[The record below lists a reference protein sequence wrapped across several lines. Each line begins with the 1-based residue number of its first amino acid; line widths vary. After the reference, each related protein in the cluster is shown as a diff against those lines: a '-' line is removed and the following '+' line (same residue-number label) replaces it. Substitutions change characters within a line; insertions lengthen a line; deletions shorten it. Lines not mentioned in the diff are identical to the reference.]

1 MIRRPP
7 RSTLFP
13 YTTLFRSGFDPE
25 MLARDFESSAF
36 ANQAAERVNRAGS
49 PAYIRSHRRAGDAEF
64 WKRTE
69 PKDETWPKRYVERV
83 RQPQYS
89 HRNRRVAGAAKD
101 RMDHEQ

>member
-13 YTTLFRSGFDPE
+13 YTTLFRSE
-25 MLARDFESSAF
+25 MPARDFESSAF
-36 ANQAAERVNRAGS
+36 ANQAAERVNRAG
-49 PAYIRSHRRAGDAEF
+49 AAANIRSHRSARDAEL

-89 HRNRRVAGAAKD
+89 HGDRCVAGAAKD
-101 RMDHEQ
+101 RIDHE